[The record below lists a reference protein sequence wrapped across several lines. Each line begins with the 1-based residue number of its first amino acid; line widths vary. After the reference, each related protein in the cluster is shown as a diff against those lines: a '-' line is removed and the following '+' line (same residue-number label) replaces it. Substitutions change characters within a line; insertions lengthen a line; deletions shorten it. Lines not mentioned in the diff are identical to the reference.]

1 MGLTPLDGARR
12 AAELAASVARTRLGL
27 PDRPRLLTYVV
38 TFRCNARC
46 VMCDS
51 WRKDGEGELDLAQIE
66 AIYKQLPRLHAVRL
80 TGGEPFVRKDFAEI
94 AALTERVLRPA
105 LLHVTTNGFLT
116 DRIVAFCEQ
125 RARKVPLQLLVSI
138 DGVGEKHNEVRGR
151 NNAWDQAMATVR
163 ALAPRQRELGIELAV
178 NQTIVDAEG
187 ARHYTKLRD
196 VLAPLGV
203 RNQVVIAYDASAT
216 YSLKREVEVGPQVQ
230 GSFTTFGDLGADVLG
245 DLFAEIDRD
254 LERYP
259 LHLRVAKRYY
269 LEGIRSRLLHGRGS
283 PNPPC
288 VALGAHLRMYPNG
301 DVPTCQFN
309 SHRVGNL
316 ATERFADLWS
326 GPSVERQRRWVR
338 DCAGCW
344 AECEVLPNA
353 LYSGD
358 LLRAVRSARRNPDAT
373 QPSPAEPPSGRSV
386 SIS

>member
-1 MGLTPLDGARR
+1 MGLTALDGVRR

-51 WRKDGEGELDLAQIE
+51 WKKDGEGELDLEQIE
-66 AIYKQLPRLHAVRL
+66 RVYRQLPQLHAVRL

-116 DRIVAFCEQ
+116 DRIVSFCE
-125 RARKVPLQLLVSI
+125 RRDRKVPLQLLVSI

-163 ALAPRQRELGIELAV
+163 ALAPRRKELGIELAV

-187 ARHYTKLRD
+187 ARHYTRLRD
-196 VLAPLGV
+196 ILAPLDV
-203 RNQVVIAYDASAT
+203 RNQVVIAYDVSAT
-216 YSLKREVEVGPQVQ
+216 YSLKREVEAGPPAA

-269 LEGIRSRLLHGRGS
+269 LEGIRSRLLHHKGS

-309 SHRVGNL
+309 SRRVGNL
-316 ATERFADLWS
+316 ATEGFADVWS
-326 GPSVERQRRWVR
+326 GPAIERQRKWVR

-358 LLRAVRSARRNPDAT
+358 LLRAVRSARH
-373 QPSPAEPPSGRSV
+373 PSPAAAPPAEAPSPGIV